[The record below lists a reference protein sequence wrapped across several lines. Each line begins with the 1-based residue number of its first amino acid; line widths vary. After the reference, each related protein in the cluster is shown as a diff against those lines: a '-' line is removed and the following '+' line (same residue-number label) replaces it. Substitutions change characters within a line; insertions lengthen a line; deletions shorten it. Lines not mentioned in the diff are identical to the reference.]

1 MSLQTI
7 NERIKELE
15 EHQNYLLAEVKKRKK
30 YEHDTTWRMFWEKYI
45 ECENEIQDLEEEKEG
60 IERYGN

>member
-7 NERIKELE
+7 NERIEELE
-15 EHQNYLLAEVKKRKK
+15 EHQNYLLKEVNKRKK
-30 YEHDTTWRMFWEKYI
+30 YEYDTTWRMFWEKYI